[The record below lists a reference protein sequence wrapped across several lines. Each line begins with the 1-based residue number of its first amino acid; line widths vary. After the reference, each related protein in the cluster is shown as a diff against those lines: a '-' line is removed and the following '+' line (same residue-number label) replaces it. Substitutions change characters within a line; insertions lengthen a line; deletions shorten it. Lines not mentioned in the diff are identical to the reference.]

1 MIVSISNTSGHY
13 RCRGSDGDRAAL
25 RRRRRSWSLDEKRRI
40 VDESL
45 ADGASIAKVARHYDL
60 NANQLFTWRR
70 QFGVEPVAPKEFAP
84 ILPVT
89 IAPDT
94 TAADSDLRSTGQI
107 WRSYTSGEPKPYFKK
122 SSFLGKTIVH
132 QQTIAFSE
140 IPLVGPNKSS

>member
-1 MIVSISNTSGHY
+1 MS
-13 RCRGSDGDRAAL
+13 GSDGDRAAL

-45 ADGASIAKVARHYDL
+45 ADGASIAEVARHYDL

-70 QFGVEPVAPKEFAP
+70 QFGVEPVTPKELAP

-94 TAADSDLRSTGQI
+94 TAADSDLRSTGQM
-107 WRSYTSGEPKPYFKK
+107 E
-122 SSFLGKTIVH
+122 IVLAEGDRIIVWADVE
-132 QQTIAFSE
+132 TAALSRVMKA
-140 IPLVGPNKSS
+140 LRR